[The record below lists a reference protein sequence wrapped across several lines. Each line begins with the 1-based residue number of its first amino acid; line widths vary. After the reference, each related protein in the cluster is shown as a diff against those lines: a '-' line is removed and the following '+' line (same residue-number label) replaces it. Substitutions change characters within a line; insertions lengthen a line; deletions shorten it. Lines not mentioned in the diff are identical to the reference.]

1 MADRIDVILGAQTGD
16 LRDGMNDAVSAV
28 QDGADKMTATLGGL
42 QGAFLNWEAVK
53 EGFRVVKDAIS
64 DVIETMTRGAE
75 EIDRLQFN
83 LGITNEAAN
92 NLAAGL
98 KIAGVGT
105 DEYIST
111 ATRLER
117 QLKTNESAFNQ
128 LGVVTRDANGNFLN
142 GQQLIESALGALNQY
157 KEGTDRNQ
165 ASLTIFGRSIQQV
178 YDLHLLNNQVMT
190 EGADVLEKYG
200 LATDAQGI
208 AKAREFQQ
216 GINEVNL
223 VIDKLIEKL
232 GEDTVEKL
240 GGVGTAID
248 NLVPAL
254 EKLIPLLADIIAGF
268 AKFIGWLADAKT
280 GLDEFTDSVVKSYFE
295 SQLQQKLTQASSDV
309 KQFSD
314 DVASTK
320 AKIAAGGGFFD
331 NLFGTDEK
339 AELVEYTDKLN
350 AAEIAFENLT
360 RIAQAWATVKG
371 QPVAPP
377 VPTVNPPHDTS
388 PSADTDGTKTFTAPQ
403 TGAEQLAAWRNELQ
417 QQLEASNNYFADT
430 KDAELA
436 FWESKLALT
445 KAKSQEWFDIQNTIF
460 NLNKQI
466 ALQNAQETLAQ
477 DQLAVQEAEKGSQ
490 ERVNAAQKE
499 ADDVAATWGKQGPQY
514 RAAAAVVEAAAKEH
528 QARMVQIDED
538 SIAATQKAADS
549 KLEIELGHIKSKQAL
564 GLIEGS
570 TEIAQEQAIEDQI
583 YQNDLTALQQELA
596 INGLTYDQKRTLYQ
610 QIEDLTLQHNQ
621 KMAALA
627 DQAAQ
632 AQASEVKAWLDPITS
647 SLQQSANGILQG
659 TQTAMQAVGNLLD
672 GLLAKFIQ
680 FGLTRLANWI
690 ATEVGMSAATTA
702 ESTVRAT
709 AETAGALTSHAAQ
722 AALNAATVTADAA
735 LAFAGVFANQAPLLG
750 PLAAGPAAAA
760 EALVLAQ
767 LPIASAAGGMVVPSD
782 QIMKVHENEVVL
794 PADISA
800 KFLDAAP
807 GSGAGFIYAPVI
819 HAVDGQSVKRM
830 LEIHGREFAKST
842 ARHFTQN
849 PGLRPRN

>member
-16 LRDGMNDAVSAV
+16 LRDGFNDAVQVV

-92 NLAAGL
+92 NLAAGMR
-98 KIAGVGT
+98 IAGIGT
-105 DEYIST
+105 DEYLST

-128 LGVVTRDANGNFLN
+128 LGVVTRDANGNLLN
-142 GQQLIESALGALNQY
+142 GQQLIESALTALNQY

-178 YDLHLLNNQVMT
+178 YDLHLLNNQVMA
-190 EGADVLEKYG
+190 EGASVLEKYG
-200 LATDAQGI
+200 LATDQQGI
-208 AKAREFQQ
+208 QKSREFQQ
-216 GINEVNL
+216 GLNEL
-223 VIDKLIEKL
+223 GLIFDKIIEKVGEEAIAKFGGFQGAIDAVVPEIMKLLPLLVEFAQDILAITAAIPDAINKLNEFGAPIAHVLNLMAGIGDTKLDTLKIEL
-232 GEDTVEKL
+232 GE
-240 GGVGTAID
+240 AQQH
-248 NLVPAL
+248 
-254 EKLIPLLADIIAGF
+254 LADMENNVFTIAERLNPWFDKQHAILDDLAKIDDLTKKIGNEGGAVPGIAGGDSRLGSG
-268 AKFIGWLADAKT
+268 AASDT
-280 GLDEFTDSVVKSYFE
+280 GS
-295 SQLQQKLTQASSDV
+295 
-309 KQFSD
+309 
-314 DVASTK
+314 
-320 AKIAAGGGFFD
+320 
-331 NLFGTDEK
+331 GT
-339 AELVEYTDKLN
+339 
-350 AAEIAFENLT
+350 
-360 RIAQAWATVKG
+360 G
-371 QPVAPP
+371 
-377 VPTVNPPHDTS
+377 
-388 PSADTDGTKTFTAPQ
+388 GTKTFTAPQ

-430 KDAELA
+430 KAAELA
-436 FWESKLALT
+436 FWEDKLALT

-477 DQLAVQEAEKGSQ
+477 DQLAVQEAEKGSI
-490 ERVNAAQKE
+490 ERVQAAQKE
-499 ADDVAATWGKQGPQY
+499 SDYVAATWGKLGPQY
-514 RAAAAVVEAAAKEH
+514 RAAMAVVEAAAKEH
-528 QARMVQIDED
+528 QARMIQIDED
-538 SIAATQKAADS
+538 AIASEQKAADS
-549 KLEIELGHIKSKQAL
+549 KLEIELGHIKSKQSL
-564 GLIEGS
+564 GLISGS
-570 TEIAQEQAIEDQI
+570 DEIAQETAITDQI
-583 YQNDLTALQQELA
+583 YENDLTALQRELA
-596 INGLTYDQKRTLYQ
+596 VNGLTYDQKRTLYQ

-632 AQASEVKAWLDPITS
+632 AQASEVKAWLDPITA
-647 SLQQSANGILQG
+647 SLTQSANGILQG

-680 FGLTRLANWI
+680 FGFTRLANWI

-702 ESTVRAT
+702 QATVRAT
-709 AETAGALTSHAAQ
+709 SETAGALAAHAAQ

-767 LPIASAAGGMVVPSD
+767 LPLASAAGGMVVDRD
-782 QIMKVHENEVVL
+782 QLAVVHQDEVVL

-819 HAVDGQSVKRM
+819 HAVDGASIKRM
-830 LEIHGREFAKST
+830 LEIHGREFAKNT